1 MEQFVPYL
9 LQQAPV
15 VVFMFVVWWLQR
27 QDYHKEIG
35 RLQER
40 LSEKDAQIMEF
51 IQGMNNTSVV
61 LAKILERLR
70 K

>member
-1 MEQFVPYL
+1 MEHFVPYL

-61 LAKILERLR
+61 LGKILERLR